1 MSLKFGLT
9 IGAIWTGGTRL
20 FGLFAKQSAS
30 LAGAFLA
37 PGKPLEVAATSINAL
52 LLKLGTADK

>member
-9 IGAIWTGGTRL
+9 IGAIWTGGARL
-20 FGLFAKQSAS
+20 FGLSAKRSVP
-30 LAGAFLA
+30 LPGAFLA

-52 LLKLGTADK
+52 LLKLDTADK

>member
-1 MSLKFGLT
+1 MSLKFGRT
-9 IGAIWTGGTRL
+9 IGAIWTGGVML

-30 LAGAFLA
+30 LAGALLA

-52 LLKLGTADK
+52 LLKLDTTDK

>member
-9 IGAIWTGGTRL
+9 IGAMW

-30 LAGAFLA
+30 LPGAFLA

-52 LLKLGTADK
+52 LLKLDTADK

>member
-9 IGAIWTGGTRL
+9 IGAIWTGGARL

-37 PGKPLEVAATSINAL
+37 PGKPPEMAATSINAL
-52 LLKLGTADK
+52 LLQLGTADK

>member
-9 IGAIWTGGTRL
+9 NGAML

-37 PGKPLEVAATSINAL
+37 PGKPLEVAATSINVL
-52 LLKLGTADK
+52 LLKLDTADK

>member
-9 IGAIWTGGTRL
+9 IGVIWTGGAML
-20 FGLFAKQSAS
+20 FGLFTKQSDS
-30 LAGAFLA
+30 LAGALLA

-52 LLKLGTADK
+52 PLKLDTADK